1 MIYYPIKEP
10 SGFKTFKTIR
20 VLGENTYSGKIIIN
34 EANEELAGL
43 IDNILNFNGKARPKN
58 KDDKKKNKWNFLNPA
73 KNLYQGIE
81 LVINAFKSGL
91 FPL

>member
-20 VLGENTYSGKIIIN
+20 VLGENTYSGKITIN

-43 IDNILNFNGKARPKN
+43 IDNILNFNGKARQ
-58 KDDKKKNKWNFLNPA
+58 KKKNKWNFLNPA
-73 KNLYQGIE
+73 KNLYQGI
-81 LVINAFKSGL
+81 
-91 FPL
+91 

>member
-20 VLGENTYSGKIIIN
+20 VLGENTYSGKITIN

-58 KDDKKKNKWNFLNPA
+58 KDDKKKKKMKF
-73 KNLYQGIE
+73 
-81 LVINAFKSGL
+81 S
-91 FPL
+91 

>member
-20 VLGENTYSGKIIIN
+20 VLGENTYSGKITIN

-43 IDNILNFNGKARPKN
+43 IDNILNFNGKARQ
-58 KDDKKKNKWNFLNPA
+58 KKKINEIFLILQ
-73 KNLYQGIE
+73 KIFIK
-81 LVINAFKSGL
+81 V
-91 FPL
+91 

>member
-20 VLGENTYSGKIIIN
+20 VLGENTYSGKITIN

-43 IDNILNFNGKARPKN
+43 IDNILNFNGKARQK
-58 KDDKKKNKWNFLNPA
+58 
-73 KNLYQGIE
+73 
-81 LVINAFKSGL
+81 
-91 FPL
+91 

>member
-20 VLGENTYSGKIIIN
+20 VLGENTYSGKITIN

-43 IDNILNFNGKARPKN
+43 IDNILNFNGKARQ
-58 KDDKKKNKWNFLNPA
+58 KKRINEIFLILQ
-73 KNLYQGIE
+73 KIFIK
-81 LVINAFKSGL
+81 V
-91 FPL
+91 